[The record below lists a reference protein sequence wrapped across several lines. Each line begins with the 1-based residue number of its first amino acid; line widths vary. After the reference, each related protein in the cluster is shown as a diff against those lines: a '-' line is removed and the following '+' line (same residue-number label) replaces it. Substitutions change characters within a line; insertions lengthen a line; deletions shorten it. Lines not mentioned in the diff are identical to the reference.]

1 MVAGLDWINAAL
13 GAVLGLLVGSFVNV
27 VVHRLPRIME
37 REWAQECAEMA
48 GQEPPATEPFNLMVP
63 RSRCP
68 HCGHAIRWYENIP
81 VLSYLMLGGK
91 CSACKAP
98 IGLRY
103 PVVELATAFF
113 FGAAFLHFGMTPVA
127 LAWCGFAALLI
138 SLFLIDFDTQL
149 LPDDL
154 NYLLLWIGIGVALLG
169 WGIPLTSSVYGAI
182 FGYLALWS
190 VVRLYYLLTGKIGM
204 GNGDFKLL
212 AALGAWFGV
221 EYLFALILLSSLVG
235 SVIGSLLL
243 LVGRLANKDIPIA
256 FGPVLAGAGLL
267 AMLVGPQTLQQWA
280 PFAFPL
286 GPLLK

>member
-190 VVRLYYLLTGKIGM
+190 VVCLYYLLTGKIGM

-256 FGPVLAGAGLL
+256 FGPFLAGAGLL